1 MSSNGGDHISRFNP
15 TDLIF
20 PNWPQPAIVRAF
32 FTIRHGGVSVNTA
45 QADLASLNLGRS
57 SGDLPDAIDENRRRL
72 VALLPRAPKWLN
84 QVHGCRVVMAGDII
98 DLVDAV
104 EADAMV
110 TDQPNIPCAIMVADC
125 LPVLFCD
132 DGGRHVA
139 AAHAGWRGLAAGV
152 LENTVAAMAV
162 APDNIMAWLGPAIG
176 PSAFEVG
183 KDVYEVFVSRD
194 SAAAACFLPRG
205 EGHPDKFMADIYALA
220 RLSLTRA
227 GVTRIYGGN
236 FCTASE
242 PSRFFS
248 YRRAGMV
255 GLRTGRMAGVI
266 WIERQSHQIG
276 RLRGGLNG

>member
-1 MSSNGGDHISRFNP
+1 MSSDGGDRVSRFNP

-20 PNWPQPAIVRAF
+20 PNWPQPATVRAL
-32 FTIRHGGVSVNTA
+32 FTIRHGGVSVNSG

-57 SGDLPDAIDENRRRL
+57 SGDQPDAIDENRRRL
-72 VALLPRAPKWLN
+72 AALLPRAPKWLN
-84 QVHGCRVVMAGDII
+84 QVHGCRVVVADDII
-98 DLVDAV
+98 DLAEAV
-104 EADAMV
+104 EADAVV
-110 TDQPNIPCAIMVADC
+110 TDQPNIPCAVMVADC

-132 DGGRHVA
+132 DGGQHVA

-162 APDNIMAWLGPAIG
+162 APGNVMAWLGPAIG
-176 PSAFEVG
+176 SSAFEVG
-183 KDVYEVFVSRD
+183 KDVYEAFVSRD
-194 SAAAACFLPRG
+194 SAAAACFLLRG
-205 EGHPDKFMADIYALA
+205 DEHPDKFMADIYALA

-248 YRRAGMV
+248 YRREGMAG
-255 GLRTGRMAGVI
+255 RSTGRMAGVI
-266 WIERQSHQIG
+266 WIEQ
-276 RLRGGLNG
+276 